1 MNFRPQ
7 AFSFL
12 PPVIKNLLIIN
23 GLPFFAA
30 IIFGRM
36 GMNLLGIFGLYIPQS
51 EFFQPYQLVTHLFFH
66 DISNFGHILGN
77 MFALWMFGT
86 PLEQMWGK
94 QKFVFFYL
102 SAGFGAVLI
111 QTLVYHYNVMSVSQI
126 LIDNGLTNTD
136 VNNFFKTGRLNTSLI
151 QSVGEETLYSGI
163 QSFKAVMV
171 GASGALYGILVG
183 FAMLFPNV
191 QLMLLFPPIPIK
203 AKFLVPLLILFD
215 LFFGFTS
222 YSVGPIAHFAH
233 IGGAITGFIMM
244 WYWKRNQFNNRRWN

>member
-1 MNFRPQ
+1 MGRV
-7 AFSFL
+7 SEI
-12 PPVIKNLLIIN
+12 VKHLIIIN
-23 GLPFFAA
+23 VIFFIASLV
-30 IIFGRM
+30 FGELM
-36 GMNLLGIFGLYIPQS
+36 YDLFAMHYPKNSDFILW
-51 EFFQPYQLVTHLFFH
+51 QPITHMFMH
-66 DISNFGHILGN
+66 GDITHILFN
-77 MFALWMFGT
+77 MFGLWMFGT

-111 QTLVYHYNVMSVSQI
+111 QTIVYHYDVMSVTQI
-126 LIDNGLTNTD
+126 LIDNGLTNSD
-136 VNNFFKTGRLNTSLI
+136 VDAFYKTGRLNTSII
-151 QSVGEETLYSGI
+151 QSVGEDRLYSGI

-171 GASGALYGILVG
+171 GASGALYGILVA

-203 AKFLVPLLILFD
+203 AKFFVPLLILFD

-233 IGGAITGFIMM
+233 IGGAVTGFLMM
-244 WYWKRNQFNNRRWN
+244 WYWKKNQFNNRRWN

>member
-1 MNFRPQ
+1 MGRV
-7 AFSFL
+7 SEI
-12 PPVIKNLLIIN
+12 VKHLIIIN
-23 GLPFFAA
+23 
-30 IIFGRM
+30 IIFFVAS
-36 GMNLLGIFGLYIPQS
+36 IVFGELMYDLFAMHYPKNSDFIIW
-51 EFFQPYQLVTHLFFH
+51 QPITHMFMH
-66 DISNFGHILGN
+66 GDISHILFN
-77 MFALWMFGT
+77 MFGLWMFGT

-94 QKFVFFYL
+94 KKFIFYYL

-111 QTLVYHYNVMSVSQI
+111 QTIVYHYDVNLVTKLLSE
-126 LIDNGLTNTD
+126 NGLSNSD
-136 VNNFFKTGRLNTSLI
+136 INSFFDTGRLNTSII
-151 QSVGEETLYSGI
+151 QLVGEERLYSGF
-163 QSFKAVMV
+163 QSYKAVMV

-203 AKFLVPLLILFD
+203 AKVLVPLLILFD

-244 WYWKRNQFNNRRWN
+244 WYWKKNQFNDRRWN

>member
-1 MNFRPQ
+1 MGRV
-7 AFSFL
+7 SEI
-12 PPVIKNLLIIN
+12 VKHLIIIN
-23 GLPFFAA
+23 VIFFIAS
-30 IIFGRM
+30 IVFGELM
-36 GMNLLGIFGLYIPQS
+36 YDLFAMHYPNNSDFILW
-51 EFFQPYQLVTHLFFH
+51 QPVTHMFMH
-66 DISNFGHILGN
+66 GDITHILFN
-77 MFALWMFGT
+77 MFGLWMFGT

-111 QTLVYHYNVMSVSQI
+111 QTIVYHYDVMSVTQI
-126 LIDNGLTNTD
+126 LIDYGLTNSD
-136 VNNFFKTGRLNTSLI
+136 VDAFYKTGRLNTSII
-151 QSVGEETLYSGI
+151 QSVGEDRLYSGI

-171 GASGALYGILVG
+171 GASGALYGILVA

-203 AKFLVPLLILFD
+203 AKFFVPLLILFD

-233 IGGAITGFIMM
+233 IGGAVTGFLMM
-244 WYWKRNQFNNRRWN
+244 WYWKKNQFNNRRWN

>member
-1 MNFRPQ
+1 MGRV
-7 AFSFL
+7 SEI
-12 PPVIKNLLIIN
+12 VKHLIIIN
-23 GLPFFAA
+23 VIFFIASIVFGELMYDLFA
-30 IIFGRM
+30 MHYPKNSDFILWQPITHIFMHG
-36 GMNLLGIFGLYIPQS
+36 
-51 EFFQPYQLVTHLFFH
+51 
-66 DISNFGHILGN
+66 DITHILFN
-77 MFALWMFGT
+77 MFGLWMFGT

-111 QTLVYHYNVMSVSQI
+111 QTLVYNYDVMSVTQI
-126 LIDNGLTNTD
+126 LLDNGLTNTD

-151 QSVGEETLYSGI
+151 QSVGEETLYSGL

>member
-1 MNFRPQ
+1 MGRI
-7 AFSFL
+7 SEI
-12 PPVIKNLLIIN
+12 VKHLIIIN
-23 GLPFFAA
+23 
-30 IIFGRM
+30 IIFFVASIVFGELM
-36 GMNLLGIFGLYIPQS
+36 YDLFAMHYPKSPDFILWQPFTHMFMHGDTTHILFNMFGLY
-51 EFFQPYQLVTHLFFH
+51 
-66 DISNFGHILGN
+66 
-77 MFALWMFGT
+77 MFGT

-94 QKFVFFYL
+94 QKFIFFYL
-102 SAGFGAVLI
+102 SAGLGAVLI
-111 QTLVYHYNVMSVSQI
+111 QTLVYHYDVISLTQI
-126 LIDNGLTNTD
+126 LSDSGLTKLD
-136 VNNFFKTGRLNTSLI
+136 IDSFYQTGRLNTSII
-151 QSVGEETLYSGI
+151 QSVGEERLYSGI

-233 IGGAITGFIMM
+233 IGGAISGFIMM
-244 WYWKRNQFNNRRWN
+244 WLSLIHI

>member
-1 MNFRPQ
+1 MGRV
-7 AFSFL
+7 SEI
-12 PPVIKNLLIIN
+12 VKHLIIIN
-23 GLPFFAA
+23 VIFFIASTVLGDFMYDLFA
-30 IIFGRM
+30 MHYPNNPDFIIW
-36 GMNLLGIFGLYIPQS
+36 
-51 EFFQPYQLVTHLFFH
+51 QPLTHMFMH
-66 DISNFGHILGN
+66 GDITHILFN
-77 MFALWMFGT
+77 MFGLWMFGT

-94 QKFVFFYL
+94 QKFIFYYL
-102 SAGFGAVLI
+102 SAGLGAVLI
-111 QTLVYHYNVMSVSQI
+111 QTLVYHYDVMSVTQI
-126 LIDNGLTNTD
+126 LLDNGLTNLD
-136 VNNFFKTGRLNTSLI
+136 INSFYETGRLNTTVI
-151 QSVGEETLYSGI
+151 QSVGEERLYSGI

-233 IGGAITGFIMM
+233 IGGAITGFVMM
-244 WYWKRNQFNNRRWN
+244 WYWKKNQFNNKRWN

>member
-1 MNFRPQ
+1 MGRV
-7 AFSFL
+7 SEI
-12 PPVIKNLLIIN
+12 VKHLIIIN
-23 GLPFFAA
+23 VIFFIAS
-30 IIFGRM
+30 IVFGELM
-36 GMNLLGIFGLYIPQS
+36 YDLFAMHYPNNSDFILW
-51 EFFQPYQLVTHLFFH
+51 QPVTHMFMH
-66 DISNFGHILGN
+66 GDITHILFN
-77 MFALWMFGT
+77 MFGLWMFGT

-111 QTLVYHYNVMSVSQI
+111 QTIVYHYDVMSVTQI
-126 LIDNGLTNTD
+126 LIDNGLTNSD
-136 VNNFFKTGRLNTSLI
+136 VDAFYKTGRLNTSII
-151 QSVGEETLYSGI
+151 QSVGEDRLYSGI

-171 GASGALYGILVG
+171 GASGALYGILVA

-203 AKFLVPLLILFD
+203 AKFFVPLLILFD

-233 IGGAITGFIMM
+233 IGGAVTGFLMM
-244 WYWKRNQFNNRRWN
+244 WYWKKNQFNNRRLN

>member
-1 MNFRPQ
+1 MGRV
-7 AFSFL
+7 SEI
-12 PPVIKNLLIIN
+12 VKHLIIIN
-23 GLPFFAA
+23 VIFYIASMVFGELMYDLFAMHYPKNSTFF
-30 IIFGRM
+30 
-36 GMNLLGIFGLYIPQS
+36 LW
-51 EFFQPYQLVTHLFFH
+51 QPLSHMFMHGDTT
-66 DISNFGHILGN
+66 HILFN
-77 MFALWMFGT
+77 MFGLWMFGT

-94 QKFVFFYL
+94 QKFIFFYL

-111 QTLVYHYNVMSVSQI
+111 QTLVYHYDVLSVTQL
-126 LIDNGLTNTD
+126 LIDNGSTKNEI
-136 VNNFFKTGRLNTSLI
+136 NSFFETGRLNTSLI
-151 QSVGEETLYSGI
+151 QTLGEEKLASGI
-163 QSFKAVMV
+163 QAYKAVMV

-203 AKFLVPLLILFD
+203 AKYLVPLLILFD

-244 WYWKRNQFNNRRWN
+244 WYWK